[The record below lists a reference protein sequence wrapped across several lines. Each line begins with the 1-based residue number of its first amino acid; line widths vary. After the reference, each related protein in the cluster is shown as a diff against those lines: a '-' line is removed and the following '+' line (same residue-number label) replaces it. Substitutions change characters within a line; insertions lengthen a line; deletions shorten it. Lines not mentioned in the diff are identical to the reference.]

1 MSRIKI
7 TNETPFIFDEL
18 YGKFFSCLKC
28 NEFTIHKNFNYCPNC
43 GVELEIIFGINGW
56 NYSLTK
62 IFV

>member
-43 GVELEIIFGINGW
+43 GVELEIIFGING
-56 NYSLTK
+56 
-62 IFV
+62 